1 MRAQVRPRRSVS
13 SIPASAAPALSQA
26 GIREQGPSLFKGCL
40 GRSLDANCIEKLL
53 LHCGAALEKKD
64 STLAQ
69 QIMWVL
75 NNIASS
81 DGDPNQRLTSWFLRS
96 LITRASRVCPVAMNL
111 QRCSLGGVHLRSLGR
126 PMSVTEL
133 AGYVDLLPWHRF
145 GFSASNSAISNA
157 IQGHPKVHILD
168 FSITHC
174 MQWPTLI
181 DELSRKPGAAPFVRL
196 SVPSVRP
203 KVPPWLNVS
212 CEQVGQRL
220 ANFAKSRNVPFAFR
234 VIPIGDSITEVGTE
248 PYHESIINNI
258 SVCALGLAADEI
270 LVVNCQNFL
279 HYLPDEV
286 GDPLST
292 KNQSPRDRFLEL
304 IRGLN
309 PKIVTVVDED
319 SNLGSLGLSSRIST
333 CFNYLWI
340 LFDAL
345 ETFLP
350 RDSTQRLDYE
360 ADIGYKIENII
371 AFEGL
376 QRIERLEP
384 SGELVQR
391 MRRAHF
397 HSVPFGEE
405 TLAEVKCLLGEHA
418 SGWGMKKEDDT
429 WVLTWKGH
437 NAVFASAWGCS

>member
-1 MRAQVRPRRSVS
+1 MRAEVKPNRSVS
-13 SIPASAAPALSQA
+13 SIAASAAPALFEV
-26 GIREQGPSLFKGCL
+26 GIKEQGTSSLFKG
-40 GRSLDANCIEKLL
+40 RISDANCIEKLL
-53 LHCGAALEKKD
+53 LHCGAALEKED

-81 DGDPNQRLTSWFLRS
+81 NGDPNQRLTSWFLRA

-111 QRCSLGGVHLRSLGR
+111 QRSSHGGTHLRTLGR

-145 GFSASNSAISNA
+145 GFSVSNGAISRA
-157 IQGHPKVHILD
+157 IQGHPRVHILD

-181 DELSRKPGAAPFVRL
+181 DELSRKPGTAPFVRL

-203 KVPPWLNVS
+203 KVAPWLNVS

-220 ANFAKSRNVPFAFR
+220 ANFAKSRDVPFEFR
-234 VIPIGDSITEVGTE
+234 VIDIGENITEVGCE
-248 PYHESIINNI
+248 PYHELIINII
-258 SVCALGLAADEI
+258 SAYTLGIRDDEI

-279 HYLPDEV
+279 HYLPDGV
-286 GDPLST
+286 GDRLST
-292 KNQSPRDRFLEL
+292 ENQSPRDRFLEV

-319 SNLGSLGLSSRIST
+319 SNLGSVTLSSRIST

-345 ETFLP
+345 ETLLP
-350 RDSTQRLDYE
+350 RDSTQRMEYE
-360 ADIGYKIENII
+360 ADIGCKIENII

-376 QRIERLEP
+376 QRVERLES
-384 SGELVQR
+384 SGKLVER

-397 HSVPFGEE
+397 HGVPFGEE
-405 TLAEVKCLLGEHA
+405 TLSEVKCLLGEHA
-418 SGWGMKKEDDT
+418 SGWGMKKEEEGL
-429 WVLTWKGH
+429 VLTWKGH
-437 NAVFASAWGCS
+437 NAVFASAWACS